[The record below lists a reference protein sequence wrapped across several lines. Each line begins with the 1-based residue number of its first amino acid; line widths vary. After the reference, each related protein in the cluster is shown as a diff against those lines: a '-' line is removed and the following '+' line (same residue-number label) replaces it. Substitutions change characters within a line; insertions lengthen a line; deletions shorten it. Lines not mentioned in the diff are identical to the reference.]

1 MTPDYDLSGLANSQ
15 VGLWLYLHVDAIRG
29 QIFLDQATGA
39 EPGHSRQRSVL
50 TDGTQT
56 TRPPGPVPGEL
67 AREN

>member
-15 VGLWLYLHVDAIRG
+15 VDLWLYLHFDAIRA
-29 QIFLDQATGA
+29 QIFFGQATGA
-39 EPGHSRQRSVL
+39 EPGHFQRRSVL

-56 TRPPGPVPGEL
+56 TRPRGRAPGEF